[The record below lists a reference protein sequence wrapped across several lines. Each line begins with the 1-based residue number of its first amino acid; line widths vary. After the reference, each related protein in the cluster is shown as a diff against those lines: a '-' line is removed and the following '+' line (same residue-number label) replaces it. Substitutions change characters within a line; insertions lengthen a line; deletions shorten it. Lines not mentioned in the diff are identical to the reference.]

1 MDRSLTRALL
11 ILIYVFILF
20 LIAILVWLFW
30 CRCHRIPP
38 QKQGQTYSQPS
49 FEASAPANRVSGH
62 QYPPFNPPDKGYN
75 EDRPRTVPNGPM
87 RGTLAPTVSHS
98 QLFQIQN
105 QKQNPPLGGSADPV
119 VFSGFNS
126 LGTQA
131 TGVGT
136 PPDVNTARNGNAV
149 MLSYNTKLLLSTDGA
164 STYTLVDP
172 TTIFPSGP
180 TKDSSGNLLDNGLCC
195 DQKLMYIPSIDRFIW
210 LMQFC
215 GTGASGC
222 LAGINKVRIAAAST
236 QDVINTTASS
246 WTYWDLASATFNL
259 GTTTMDYPDLSVG
272 DNYLYFSADA
282 VGNGLLV
289 VRIPLSELRSGSTIN
304 MNYTSPSDS
313 SLAYG
318 GHISQNTGDTVFWAG
333 HKDNST
339 IRIFDFPEN
348 SSSYFWRD
356 VSISSWPNGTI
367 SSTDPDGTNWLS
379 FAFPGSAVLGLT
391 RRIANE
397 VWFAWTGSSNSNFK
411 NPQVQVLEINPTDYS
426 VISQWQIWNDDY
438 AFTYPSLT
446 TNSNSEVG
454 ISLGWG
460 GRSYYGNNAVG
471 ILGDFVVWY
480 PELSTISN
488 SSRYGDYFNVARNT
502 PNSPLFDASGYA
514 VLKNT
519 PPAVGQRFDPYYI
532 QFGRNSIVNGGT
544 PRIK

>member
-1 MDRSLTRALL
+1 
-11 ILIYVFILF
+11 
-20 LIAILVWLFW
+20 
-30 CRCHRIPP
+30 
-38 QKQGQTYSQPS
+38 
-49 FEASAPANRVSGH
+49 
-62 QYPPFNPPDKGYN
+62 
-75 EDRPRTVPNGPM
+75 M
-87 RGTLAPTVSHS
+87 RGTLAPAVSHS

-136 PPDVNTARNGNAV
+136 PPDVNTARNGNVV

-195 DQKLMYIPSIDRFIW
+195 DQKLMYISSIDRFIW

-222 LAGINKVRIAAAST
+222 LAGINKIRIAAAST
-236 QDVINTTASS
+236 QDVINSSATS

-259 GTTTMDYPDLSVG
+259 GSTTMDYPDLSVG

-282 VGNGLLV
+282 VSNGLLV
-289 VRIPLSELRSGSTIN
+289 VRIPLSELKSGSTIH

-356 VSISSWPNGTI
+356 LSINSWPNGTI

-379 FAFPGSAVLGLT
+379 FAFPGSAVLGIT
-391 RRIANE
+391 RRAVNE

-411 NPQVQVLEINPTDYS
+411 NPQVQVLEISLTDYS
-426 VISQWQIWNDDY
+426 IVSQWQIWNDDY
-438 AFTYPSLT
+438 AFTYPSLA

-532 QFGRNSIVNGGT
+532 QFGRNSIVNGGA

>member
-11 ILIYVFILF
+11 LLVYVFILF

-30 CRCHRIPP
+30 CRCHRMPP
-38 QKQGQTYSQPS
+38 RKQGQTYSQPS
-49 FEASAPANRVSGH
+49 FEASAPANRASGH
-62 QYPPFNPPDKGYN
+62 QYPPFNPPEKGYN

-195 DQKLMYIPSIDRFIW
+195 DQKLMYISSIDRFIW

-236 QDVINTTASS
+236 QDVINSTATS

-289 VRIPLSELRSGSTIN
+289 VRIPLSELKSGSTIH

-313 SLAYG
+313 GFAYG

-348 SSSYFWRD
+348 SGSYFWRD

-379 FAFPGSAVLGLT
+379 FAFPGSAVLGIT
-391 RRIANE
+391 RRTANE

-438 AFTYPSLT
+438 AFTYPSLA

-502 PNSPLFDASGYA
+502 PNSPLYDASGYA

-532 QFGRNSIVNGGT
+532 QFGRNSIVNGGA
-544 PRIK
+544 PKIK

>member
-1 MDRSLTRALL
+1 MDKSLSRALQVL
-11 ILIYVFILF
+11 VYVFILF
-20 LIAILVWLFW
+20 LIAIVVWLFC
-30 CRCHRIPP
+30 CRCHRLPWR
-38 QKQGQTYSQPS
+38 KQSQTYSQPS
-49 FEASAPANRVSGH
+49 FEASAPPNRVSGH
-62 QYPPFNPPDKGYN
+62 QYPPFSPPEKGYN
-75 EDRPRTVPNGPM
+75 EDRPRAVPTGPL
-87 RGTLAPTVSHS
+87 RGTLAPTVSRA

-136 PPDVNTARNGNAV
+136 PPDVNT
-149 MLSYNTKLLLSTDGA
+149 
-164 STYTLVDP
+164 
-172 TTIFPSGP
+172 
-180 TKDSSGNLLDNGLCC
+180 
-195 DQKLMYIPSIDRFIW
+195 
-210 LMQFC
+210 
-215 GTGASGC
+215 
-222 LAGINKVRIAAAST
+222 
-236 QDVINTTASS
+236 
-246 WTYWDLASATFNL
+246 
-259 GTTTMDYPDLSVG
+259 
-272 DNYLYFSADA
+272 
-282 VGNGLLV
+282 
-289 VRIPLSELRSGSTIN
+289 
-304 MNYTSPSDS
+304 
-313 SLAYG
+313 
-318 GHISQNTGDTVFWAG
+318 
-333 HKDNST
+333 
-339 IRIFDFPEN
+339 EN
-348 SSSYFWRD
+348 SGSYFWRD
-356 VSISSWPNGTI
+356 VAINSWPNGTI

-391 RRIANE
+391 RRTGNE
-397 VWFAWTGSSNSNFK
+397 VWFAWTGSSNANFK
-411 NPQVQVLEINPTDYS
+411 NPQVQVLEINPSDYS

-446 TNSNSEVG
+446 TNSNGEVG

-532 QFGRNSIVNGGT
+532 QFGRNSIVNGGA
-544 PRIK
+544 PGIK